1 MEGCWILSK
10 AFSVSNKIIMWF
22 SLSVYLSGGSYLSIT
37 YVVPSLHLWNKAN
50 LIMVDDCFA
59 MYLYFKYFT
68 EFFCIYVQKE
78 NWSIVLFVGYFCSLG
93 IRVTGPKTN
102 WTKFLLFL
110 FGGIVWE
117 VLALILL
124 WKSGRILC

>member
-1 MEGCWILSK
+1 
-10 AFSVSNKIIMWF
+10 
-22 SLSVYLSGGSYLSIT
+22 
-37 YVVPSLHLWNKAN
+37 
-50 LIMVDDCFA
+50 MVDDCFA

-110 FGGIVWE
+110 FGGIV
-117 VLALILL
+117 
-124 WKSGRILC
+124 